1 MPNRPSEPDE
11 FDWLHGKRPVGG
23 HADEEHTRVLPTQG
37 PYSQPPPASSQRPT
51 GRSRTQPGNR
61 PPPGPPPGS
70 PPTRGKRR
78 RPPIFKILRIVI
90 PLLLVAWVAF
100 LIAVPVN
107 AVKKIDAVQAFPG
120 KGRPAE
126 QDGTTY
132 LVVGSDSRD
141 GLTKAEL
148 KEYGAGGV
156 GDVGQRTDT
165 IMLLH
170 IGDGKPL
177 LMSIPRDSLVPIPG
191 YGTTK
196 INSAFAYGGA
206 KLLVQ
211 TIEDNT
217 GVRIDHYVEIGFGGL
232 VKAVDAVGGV
242 EICPKKRMVD
252 RKASLNIKKGCQTA
266 DGVTALA
273 YSRSRYGQ
281 QYGDIT
287 RAQHQR
293 EVVTALGKKVVSPW
307 TVINPWRYSDV
318 INAGTSTLRVS
329 EGTGVIALGKFARA
343 MTQVNGT
350 DGLTCGIPIRD
361 QAINWDR
368 ERALA
373 LLKLIKEDRTDE
385 VGKDLCT
392 PTGFAK

>member
-1 MPNRPSEPDE
+1 MPNRPGEPDE
-11 FDWLHGKRPVGG
+11 YDWLHGTRPV
-23 HADEEHTRVLPTQG
+23 ASSSDDATRVIRPG
-37 PYSQPPPASSQRPT
+37 PAAPPPPPPRRPSGPRPVPPASS
-51 GRSRTQPGNR
+51 GRG
-61 PPPGPPPGS
+61 G
-70 PPTRGKRR
+70 R
-78 RPPIFKILRIVI
+78 RPPILKILKFGI
-90 PLLLVAWVAF
+90 PLLLLAWVAY
-100 LIAVPVN
+100 LIAVPVI
-107 AVKKIDAVQAFPG
+107 AVKKIDAIDAFPA
-120 KGRPAE
+120 KSRPAE

-132 LVVGSDSRD
+132 LIVGSDSRD

-170 IGDGKPL
+170 TGDGKPL

-196 INSAFAYGGA
+196 INAAFAYGGP

-211 TIEDNT
+211 TIEQNT
-217 GVRIDHYVEIGFGGL
+217 GVRIDHYVELGFGGL

-242 EICPKKRMVD
+242 EICPTKRMRD
-252 RKASLNIKKGCQTA
+252 KKANLNIKKGCQNA
-266 DGVTALA
+266 NGVTALA
-273 YSRSRYGQ
+273 YSRSRYVQ
-281 QYGDIT
+281 KYGDIT

-307 TVINPWRYSDV
+307 TVINPWRYSRV
-318 INAGTSTLRVS
+318 VNAGTSTLRVS
-329 EGTGVIALGKFARA
+329 EGTGLFALAGFARA

-361 QAINWDR
+361 LAVRWDR
-368 ERALA
+368 DRALA

-385 VGKDLCT
+385 VGSDLCT
-392 PTGFAK
+392 PTGMKL